1 MNLDQYLGIFIDESR
16 ENLQYL
22 NDYLLEL
29 EADFN
34 NINILHDIFRVIHTL
49 KGMSGSMGYENMQ
62 TLSHSMENVLD
73 KMRNKEIK
81 PDSNILDLLF
91 QCLDRLET
99 FLNSVIENNNDNG
112 EVKDLEDKLKKV
124 LVSSVSSPVEVE
136 KSTNEVS
143 IEFNEYEMAVLAE
156 AKEQGH
162 RLFELTI
169 FVESSC
175 ILPAARAF
183 MVTKSIEPHG
193 ELVKTVPDTE
203 KLEEGEFES
212 FFKLFYIT
220 TSDKDFIISTIMDIS
235 EIKKVECKDITDIE
249 IVDNCLVHSDNEEI
263 TSNKEEIVEEVSVV
277 MNETPVNEVEIHD
290 NEPKGEG
297 GEKQDKTDKKDKK
310 ANAASN
316 KIPQTIR
323 VSAERLDTLMN
334 LVGEL
339 VINRTRVEQLA
350 YDKQYGNLNSALSVV
365 GSVTNDIQEIVMK
378 LRMVP
383 IENIFNRFPRLV
395 RDISKDLGKNVTL
408 KIDGHDTEMDRA
420 VIDDLGDPL
429 VHLVRNSLDHGL
441 ESPEERKKF
450 GKPESG
456 LLELSACNEGDN
468 IIIKVKDDGKGLNTE
483 RIVQKAIEKG
493 FITAEE
499 AKMMTEAEKNE
510 LILLPGFS
518 THDVA
523 TDLSG
528 RGVGMDVVKTRIV
541 DLGGT
546 VHIETARN
554 IGTTITIKLP
564 STIVILQALLV
575 KIINEVYAIPL
586 SNINE
591 VIDVSKDQI
600 FTVQKKEVILLR
612 GKTLPLVRMNK
623 LLDVQ
628 SDKNNDEELTVVVA
642 QSSDKVVGL
651 VVSDLIG
658 QKEVVIKAVNKKF
671 CDATLF
677 SGATTLGNGNVS
689 LIINVNGII

>member
-29 EADFN
+29 ESDYS
-34 NINILHDIFRVIHTL
+34 NISILHDIFRVIHTL

-62 TLSHSMENVLD
+62 SLSHRMESLLD
-73 KMRNKEIK
+73 KMRNKEIS
-81 PDSNILDLLF
+81 PDSNSMDLLF
-91 QCLDRLET
+91 KCLDRLET
-99 FLNSVIENNNDNG
+99 FLNSVIENNNDHG
-112 EVKDLEDKLKKV
+112 EVKDLEEKLQGIIDTSGGVKKEDEG
-124 LVSSVSSPVEVE
+124 SSTDDHV
-136 KSTNEVS
+136 
-143 IEFNEYEMAVLAE
+143 EFNEYEMAVLLE
-156 AKEQGH
+156 AKDQGH
-162 RLFELTI
+162 SLLELI
-169 FVESSC
+169 VFIESSC
-175 ILPAARAF
+175 VLPAARAF
-183 MVTKSIEPHG
+183 MVTKSLEPYG
-193 ELVKTVPDTE
+193 EIVKSLPETE
-203 KLEEGEFES
+203 KLEEGEFDS
-212 FFKLFYIT
+212 FFKLYFIT
-220 TSDKDFIISTIMDIS
+220 KSDVEFVKSTIADIS
-235 EIKKVECKDITDIE
+235 EIEKIECNDITELE
-249 IVDNCLVHSDNEEI
+249 IIDNRLTQSESETVASEKQEV
-263 TSNKEEIVEEVSVV
+263 VEEEVKQVEASTPDQTKKESV
-277 MNETPVNEVEIHD
+277 
-290 NEPKGEG
+290 
-297 GEKQDKTDKKDKK
+297 KKDKK
-310 ANAASN
+310 DNPPA

-350 YDKQYGNLNSALSVV
+350 YDKQYNSLNSALNVV

-395 RDISKDLGKNVTL
+395 RDISKDLGKNVEL

-441 ESPEERKKF
+441 ETPEERKRL
-450 GKPESG
+450 GKPEKG

-468 IIIKVKDDGKGLNTE
+468 IIIKVKDDGKGLNVDK
-483 RIVQKAIEKG
+483 ISKKAIAKG
-493 FITAEE
+493 FVTADEVS
-499 AKMMTEAEKNE
+499 MMTEAEKNE
-510 LILLPGFS
+510 LILIPGFS

-546 VHIETARN
+546 VQIETEQN
-554 IGTTITIKLP
+554 VGTTIVIKLP

-575 KIINEVYAIPL
+575 NIVSEVYAIPL

-591 VIDVSKDQI
+591 VIDVTKDQI
-600 FTVQKKEVILLR
+600 FTVQNKEVILLR
-612 GKTLPLVRMNK
+612 GKTLPLVRMKK
-623 LLDVQ
+623 LLDVY
-628 SDKNNDEELTVVVA
+628 SDKPEEEELTVVIA
-642 QSSDKVVGL
+642 QSSDKIVGL

-671 CDATLF
+671 CSANYF
-677 SGATTLGNGNVS
+677 SGATTLGNGEVA

>member
-1 MNLDQYLGIFIDESR
+1 MNLEQYLGIFIDESR

-22 NDYLLEL
+22 NEYLLEL
-29 EADFN
+29 ESN
-34 NINILHDIFRVIHTL
+34 YGNISILNDIFRVIHTL

-62 TLSHSMENVLD
+62 ALSHTMESLLD

-81 PDSNILDLLF
+81 PDGNSLDLLF
-91 QCLDRLET
+91 KCLDRLES
-99 FLNSVIENNNDNG
+99 FLNSVIENNNDHG
-112 EVKDLEDKLKKV
+112 EINDLKEKLLGIINSHESGTKVAEDALINAQV
-124 LVSSVSSPVEVE
+124 
-136 KSTNEVS
+136 
-143 IEFNEYEMAVLAE
+143 EFNEYEMAILLE
-156 AKEQGH
+156 AKEQGNN
-162 RLFELTI
+162 LLEFTVFI
-169 FVESSC
+169 ESSC
-175 ILPAARAF
+175 VLPAARAF
-183 MVTKSIEPHG
+183 MVSKSLEPYG
-193 ELVKTVPDTE
+193 EIIKSLPETE
-203 KLEEGEFES
+203 KLEEGEFDS

-220 TSDKDFIISTIMDIS
+220 KSDTEFIKSTIADIS
-235 EIKKVECKDITDIE
+235 EIERVESGDIPGVGIVDSSLPLNVSELDDQEKQESSKDQNVKQIE
-249 IVDNCLVHSDNEEI
+249 IIDDQAVNKETPIKADNSDKK
-263 TSNKEEIVEEVSVV
+263 SNK
-277 MNETPVNEVEIHD
+277 D
-290 NEPKGEG
+290 
-297 GEKQDKTDKKDKK
+297 DKK
-310 ANAASN
+310 ANPSA
-316 KIPQTIR
+316 KIVQTIR

-350 YDKQYGNLNSALSVV
+350 YDKQYNSLNSALNVV

-395 RDISKDLGKNVTL
+395 RDISKDLGKNVEL

-441 ESPEERKKF
+441 ESPEERKRL
-450 GKPESG
+450 GKPEKG
-456 LLELSACNEGDN
+456 LLELSASNEGDN
-468 IIIKVKDDGKGLNTE
+468 IIIKVKDDGKGLN
-483 RIVQKAIEKG
+483 IDKISKKAIAKG
-493 FITAEE
+493 YVTAEE
-499 AKMMTEAEKNE
+499 VSMMTEAEKNE
-510 LILLPGFS
+510 LILIPGFS

-546 VHIETARN
+546 VQIETKQN
-554 IGTTITIKLP
+554 VGTTIVIKLP

-586 SNINE
+586 SNIKE
-591 VIDVSKDQI
+591 VIDVTKDQI
-600 FTVQKKEVILLR
+600 FTVQGREVILLR
-612 GKTLPLVRMNK
+612 GKTLPLIRMNK
-623 LLDVQ
+623 LLDVY
-628 SDKNNDEELTVVVA
+628 SDKSAPEELTVVIA

-671 CDATLF
+671 CSANYF
-677 SGATTLGNGNVS
+677 SGATTLGNGEVA

>member
-29 EADFN
+29 ESDYN
-34 NINILHDIFRVIHTL
+34 NISILHDIFRVIHTL

-62 TLSHSMENVLD
+62 TLSHRMESLLD
-73 KMRNKEIK
+73 KMRNKEIT
-81 PDSNILDLLF
+81 PNSDSMDLLF
-91 QCLDRLET
+91 KCLDRLET
-99 FLNSVIENNNDNG
+99 FLNSVIENNNDEG
-112 EVKDLEDKLKKV
+112 EVKDLEEKLQAIID
-124 LVSSVSSPVEVE
+124 SPVGDVKIEE
-136 KSTNEVS
+136 ESTEDAHV
-143 IEFNEYEMAVLAE
+143 EFNEYEMAVLLE
-156 AKEQGH
+156 AKDQGNS
-162 RLFELTI
+162 LFEITV
-169 FVESSC
+169 FVDSSC
-175 ILPAARAF
+175 VLPAARAF
-183 MVTKSIEPHG
+183 MVAKSLEPYGEIVKSIPE
-193 ELVKTVPDTE
+193 TE

-212 FFKLFYIT
+212 FFKLYFIT
-220 TSDKDFIISTIMDIS
+220 KSDIDFVKSTVSDIT
-235 EIKKVECKDITDIE
+235 EIEKVECEDITELE
-249 IVDNCLVHSDNEEI
+249 IVDNCIAQNSSEE
-263 TSNKEEIVEEVSVV
+263 SEVKSEENVVEDEVKVAETPKVEEVKNNDVAK
-277 MNETPVNEVEIHD
+277 VEKSSKS
-290 NEPKGEG
+290 E
-297 GEKQDKTDKKDKK
+297 KKDKK
-310 ANAASN
+310 ANAPA

-350 YDKQYGNLNSALSVV
+350 YDKQYNSLNSALNVV

-395 RDISKDLGKNVTL
+395 RDISKDLGKNVEL

-441 ESPEERKKF
+441 ESPEERKKL
-450 GKPESG
+450 GKPEKG

-468 IIIKVKDDGKGLNTE
+468 IIIKVKDDGKGLNVE
-483 RIVQKAIEKG
+483 KIAKKAIAKG
-493 FITAEE
+493 FVTAEE
-499 AKMMTEAEKNE
+499 VSMMTEAEKNE
-510 LILLPGFS
+510 LILIPGFS

-546 VHIETARN
+546 VQIETEQN
-554 IGTTITIKLP
+554 VGTTIVIKLP

-575 KIINEVYAIPL
+575 NIINEVYAIPL

-591 VIDVSKDQI
+591 VIDVTKDQI
-600 FTVQKKEVILLR
+600 FTVQNKEVILLR

-623 LLDVQ
+623 LLDVY
-628 SDKNNDEELTVVVA
+628 SDKPEEEELTVVIA
-642 QSSDKVVGL
+642 QSSDKIVGL

-671 CDATLF
+671 CDANYF
-677 SGATTLGNGNVS
+677 SGATTLGNGEVA